1 MTSHREK
8 AGRLFSA
15 IVAASLFAACAG
27 ESVGPL
33 PTTPPQQGHAFLKIV
48 GDENVFLDSG
58 ASREIVVKY
67 VNDNDEGLAGSVS
80 FRIEGDGKGSAL
92 SAASG
97 VTGPGGEV
105 RVHVTAGA
113 QEAAFRVVAEAQ
125 YATAVDWSVAA
136 RRGTPTTPVPLNLA
150 GAYRVE
156 STFDLVSGLPGD
168 VGQVVTQVIAMT
180 DGPTDPTTWLL
191 DLDKGVRDTLNGIPG
206 ARPALDAFLNTLLK
220 EITAFDVNGT
230 RVSIVGKFQ
239 EFGNAFGDVAKKFGL
254 KSKLEITKKA
264 DGSYVAK
271 HTIDGVFFKI
281 NNRRVDATL
290 AQLDMDNIVV
300 DHIPVTLS
308 GESRIAI
315 GDHSLPL
322 SYGTLVVLGLD
333 NVVIPLLSPGAG
345 NVAELLADLVD
356 CAMIGEE
363 IYEFLSILNADFF
376 ESLCST
382 AISAGGQ
389 ILEGKLREIGGRAS
403 EFKIH
408 GDVRLA
414 DTNSDRT
421 VDTLVGGEWEGRL
434 LLGNESATLARPN
447 QKFTGSR
454 MAP

>member
-1 MTSHREK
+1 MTSHTKK
-8 AGRLFSA
+8 AARVALA
-15 IVAASLFAACAG
+15 IVATSLFAACAG
-27 ESVGPL
+27 EALGPT
-33 PTTPPQQGHAFLKIV
+33 PTMPPTQGHAFLKIV
-48 GDENVFLDSG
+48 GDKNVFLDSG
-58 ASREIVVKY
+58 ATKEIVVKY
-67 VNDNDEGLAGSVS
+67 VNDNDEGLAGTVS
-80 FRIEGDGKGSAL
+80 FRIDGDGKGSAL
-92 SAASG
+92 SASSG

-105 RVHVTAGA
+105 RIHVTAGS

-136 RRGTPTTPVPLNLA
+136 RLGNSNPPLPFNITGT
-150 GAYRVE
+150 YRVE
-156 STFDLVSGLPGD
+156 STFDLASGLPGD
-168 VGQVVTQVIAMT
+168 VGKVVNTVIDMT
-180 DGPTDPTTWLL
+180 NSPTDPTTWLL
-191 DLDKGVRDTLNGIPG
+191 DLDKGVRDTLNGVPG

-220 EITAFDVNGT
+220 EITAFDVNGQ

-239 EFGNAFGDVAKKFGL
+239 EFGNAFGDVAQKFGL

-290 AQLDMDNIVV
+290 AQLEMDNIIV
-300 DHIPVTLS
+300 DNIPVTLTAES
-308 GESRIAI
+308 KISIGEH
-315 GDHSLPL
+315 GLPL

-345 NVAELLADLVD
+345 NVSELLADLID
-356 CAMIGEE
+356 CSMVGEE
-363 IYEFLSILNADFF
+363 IYDYLNILNADFF

-382 AISAGGQ
+382 AIAAGGA
-389 ILEGKLREIGGRAS
+389 IIEGKLREIGGRAS
-403 EFKIH
+403 EFKIR
-408 GDVRLA
+408 GEVRLA

-434 LLGNESATLARPN
+434 LLGNESATLAKPN

-454 MAP
+454 MQ